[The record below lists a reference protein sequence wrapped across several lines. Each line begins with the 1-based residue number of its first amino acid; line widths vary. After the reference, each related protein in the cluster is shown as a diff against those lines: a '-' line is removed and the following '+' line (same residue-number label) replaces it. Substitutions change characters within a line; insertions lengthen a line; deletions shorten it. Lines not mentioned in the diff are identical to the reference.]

1 VPNVHRYFMV
11 GDTCSACHQHP
22 AGVSTWVDM
31 WVGGNGSD
39 DAAVLS
45 CENALTGNHA
55 IVRDPVAGLPVVAG
69 SLFNGANQQC
79 SAQYGD
85 S

>member
-1 VPNVHRYFMV
+1 
-11 GDTCSACHQHP
+11 
-22 AGVSTWVDM
+22 M
-31 WVGGNGSD
+31 WVGGNGND
-39 DAAVLS
+39 DAAVLR
-45 CENALTGNHA
+45 CEDALTGNHA

-69 SLFNGANQQC
+69 PLFSDTAQQC